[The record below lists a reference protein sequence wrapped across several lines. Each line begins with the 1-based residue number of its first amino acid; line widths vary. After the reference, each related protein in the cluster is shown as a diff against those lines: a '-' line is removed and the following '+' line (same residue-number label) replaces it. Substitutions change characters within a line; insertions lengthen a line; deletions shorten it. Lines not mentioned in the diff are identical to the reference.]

1 MGALRNCLF
10 VLLRVSS
17 VVSKYKAI
25 LVPGILKLFYID
37 VRCVHA
43 FVRSVVS
50 KWPASS
56 SKKVGVAGSCDVG
69 DRAAGAAAGA
79 AAAVPAADGGGVR
92 GGRDGAVR
100 VAVSAGERGAGGGE
114 SAGAADLRQRHG
126 AVELHCAR
134 RGAGADDRGV
144 SEQEPWAW
152 RRRVRRRCAL
162 E

>member
-1 MGALRNCLF
+1 MLMRI
-10 VLLRVSS
+10 SS
-17 VVSKYKAI
+17 VVSKYKAL

-43 FVRSVVS
+43 FVRTVVS

-56 SKKVGVAGSCDVG
+56 SKKVGQRDGCDVG

-79 AAAVPAADGGGVR
+79 AAAVPAADGDGVR

-114 SAGAADLRQRHG
+114 SAGAAHLRQRHG
-126 AVELHCAR
+126 ADELHCAR
-134 RGAGADDRGV
+134 RGACADDRGV
-144 SEQEPWAW
+144 FESES
-152 RRRVRRRCAL
+152 
-162 E
+162 